1 MKHSF
6 KYLYVGFLYAFLY
19 LPLIVLISYSLNDA
33 RFSLTWHGATLK
45 WYKVLWE
52 DSALW
57 AAFGH
62 SIFLGLCAG
71 FFTCLLCMVAGIQMF
86 FWRSKNREFV
96 ANMLIILI
104 VIPDLVLAV
113 ALLIFFSV
121 SEIPL
126 GFGSLLISHI
136 TFCIPFALMT
146 IQSRLATLDSS
157 VYYAA
162 LDLGASRYQALRKI
176 ILPLLMPGLI
186 SAFLLCFTLSFD
198 DVVISYFV
206 SGPEFSILPLTIYS
220 LVRAG
225 VTPELNA
232 LCMVTFALSL
242 ILVLTAQYLGRQRQ

>member
-1 MKHSF
+1 MKWSL
-6 KYLYVGFLYAFLY
+6 KYVYIGLVYAFLY
-19 LPLIVLISYSLNDA
+19 IPLLVLIIYSLNDA
-33 RFSLTWHGATLK
+33 KFSLTWHGVTFK
-45 WYKVLWE
+45 WYRVLLE
-52 DSALW
+52 DTALW
-57 AAFGH
+57 SAFGH
-62 SIFLGLCAG
+62 SIFLGLCAS
-71 FFTCLLCMVAGIQMF
+71 FFTCLLCFIAGIQMF
-86 FWRSKNREFV
+86 FWRSKKRDFV

-126 GFGSLLISHI
+126 GFSSLVISHI

-146 IQSRLATLDSS
+146 IQSRLASLDTS
-157 VYYAA
+157 VYFAA
-162 LDLGASRYQALRKI
+162 LDLGASRYQAMRKVM
-176 ILPLLMPGLI
+176 LPLLMPGLI

-242 ILVLTAQYLGRQRQ
+242 LLVLTAQYLGKQTR